1 MGCIGG
7 ADNGQCQSDGRIPY
21 LMSPKPVMQV
31 QSTENSVSEYRQ
43 LSHQLF
49 ALDMEIAVE
58 LIPVIAIVVILVFNA
73 SIPLAVEYP
82 IQIHRMCVLAT
93 ETVLTWIF
101 VDAIQNGVEITV
113 NSQYAMA

>member
-1 MGCIGG
+1 
-7 ADNGQCQSDGRIPY
+7 
-21 LMSPKPVMQV
+21 
-31 QSTENSVSEYRQ
+31 
-43 LSHQLF
+43 
-49 ALDMEIAVE
+49 
-58 LIPVIAIVVILVFNA
+58 LVFNA